1 MLWSWSLGMHDGEG
15 GQSLSIRSLEAGSAR
30 VRTPSCL
37 LKNAVSVRTGELE
50 FDVNASK
57 LPRFNIST
65 STPHVQ
71 RSTSNVQPQYLR
83 RSHGSSPK

>member
-37 LKNAVSVRTGELE
+37 LHEMCHL
-50 FDVNASK
+50 ASWTIDK
-57 LPRFNIST
+57 QPNEAHGPIFKKWRESKRLPALPFG
-65 STPHVQ
+65 
-71 RSTSNVQPQYLR
+71 
-83 RSHGSSPK
+83 SH